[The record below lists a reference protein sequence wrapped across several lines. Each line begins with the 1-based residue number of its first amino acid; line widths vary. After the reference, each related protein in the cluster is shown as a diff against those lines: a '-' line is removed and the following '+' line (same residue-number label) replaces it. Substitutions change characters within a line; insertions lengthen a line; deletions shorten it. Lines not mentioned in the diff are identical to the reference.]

1 MEDYYP
7 ITLNGIYNDNCRITM
22 KAKEKF
28 DVNIT
33 NVRSSGINASHSK
46 DALMFVIKYMN
57 AYGDKNE
64 VRAPEQPLIPDVKI
78 CELFENEIN
87 IFGDIIIDIDN
98 LTTKDALLERIN
110 YIAEIIRIEELF
122 KLNIL
127 LNKLSAIAAYCIQN
141 SLISNLHPVDV

>member
-110 YIAEIIRIEELF
+110 YIVEIIRIEELF
-122 KLNIL
+122 NLNIL
-127 LNKLSAIAAYCIQN
+127 LDKLSAIATYCIQN
-141 SLISNLHPVDV
+141 PLISNLHPVDA